1 MEIGEVGQVKAQINV
16 FKIDLI
22 VWKCISEP
30 VNYLITIRLKQ
41 T

>member
-1 MEIGEVGQVKAQINV
+1 MEIPLTITLEKILIV

-22 VWKCISEP
+22 VWKCIADYSGA
-30 VNYLITIRLKQ
+30 TGGASLKQ